1 MYSVYYSFNGG
12 SDVMQKKFE
21 TLKEA
26 TDFANKQ
33 PIDSVFEIK
42 LYDNKTNNIQD

>member
-1 MYSVYYSFNGG
+1 MSG
-12 SDVMQKKFE
+12 STQVISKQFDN
-21 TLKEA
+21 LKEA